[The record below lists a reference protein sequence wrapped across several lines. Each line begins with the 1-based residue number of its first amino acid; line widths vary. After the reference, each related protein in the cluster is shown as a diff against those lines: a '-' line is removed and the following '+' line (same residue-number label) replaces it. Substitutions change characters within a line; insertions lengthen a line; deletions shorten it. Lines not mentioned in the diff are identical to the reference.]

1 MPSWRRSARECAA
14 LRSSDVKCRYGGDEF
29 LVILPETP
37 MVGARQ
43 VCETLRRSIE
53 KEPTWS
59 DGSVVVTASLVSPR
73 FPRARTIR
81 WRSSPGPT
89 RRSTGRSRKAEP
101 SHGDGT
107 GRGSS
112 VAGHQAPG
120 SRARQLSAASASPL
134 VAPAGAPG
142 KGHRPV
148 RDGAA
153 VDAGQTF
160 EHAHAAPEAFHARLD
175 LHHVAGVDRAAE
187 PLARCRRRE
196 SAAAVLGLRQDQD
209 RPHLCDPPLGRRHA
223 GRSARFDR

>member
-1 MPSWRRSARECAA
+1 MPSWPRSARECAA

-53 KEPTWS
+53 KEPIAWS

-89 RRSTGRSRKAEP
+89 RHSTGRSRKPEP

-112 VAGHQAPG
+112 VAGSQAPCPRPG
-120 SRARQLSAASASPL
+120 PPTNCRPASPL

-187 PLARCRRRE
+187 PLARCRRKE
-196 SAAAVLGLRQDQD
+196 SAGRGSRASTGSGS
-209 RPHLCDPPLGRRHA
+209 PPPVRCIR
-223 GRSARFDR
+223 